1 MKNASNRSAPPSHT
15 PADTP
20 TDLEALQTIGQG
32 AKPLDPG
39 DLPGI
44 YRALRRGVG
53 HEMVNDR
60 NVDDLIAL
68 ARQHDDAKI
77 EALLNEWRLPC
88 GNDGKDSASA

>member
-1 MKNASNRSAPPSHT
+1 MKTPSSRSATPSLP

-20 TDLEALQTIGQG
+20 NDLEALQTIGQG
-32 AKPLDPG
+32 AKPLDPA

-60 NVDDLIAL
+60 NVDALIAL

-88 GNDGKDSASA
+88 GNDSKGP